1 VPGEA
6 DYVADWTLAQTSV
19 RGTPAAPQRVSI
31 VLDGPSLDHPGD
43 SQAKVFKA
51 DRAELHGRIVEGSA
65 AADPVVEVVLRL
77 ASAVAPTLHP
87 LAARPLD
94 AEVNATLRG
103 LADFAPK
110 PWPERFREI
119 QARGGTIEITAARLQ
134 QDDVIAVGAGKLGL
148 TKTGSLDGQMQVTVV
163 GIEKLLKALDLEK
176 VMSQGKVGQT
186 IDALDRLMPGLANI
200 ARQNATP
207 GILAGLGAI
216 GRNTMLGGKPAV
228 SVPLRFV
235 DGSARLGPFEI
246 GRVPPLF

>member
-1 VPGEA
+1 
-6 DYVADWTLAQTSV
+6 
-19 RGTPAAPQRVSI
+19 
-31 VLDGPSLDHPGD
+31 
-43 SQAKVFKA
+43 
-51 DRAELHGRIVEGSA
+51 
-65 AADPVVEVVLRL
+65 VVEVVLRL

-216 GRNTMLGGKPAV
+216 GRNTMLEGKPAV